1 MLRRPPRCPPT
12 RTRPCLRPSVSSEP
26 GVVGPAVVTKDGRLE
41 VRGVPCACLPC
52 TELRFGDCEMKE
64 LLACTVKSVKTPR
77 AAGETAGLKQMESL
91 HVWAASLK
99 GKQLVAVRVQKSEQS
114 IEGIFWLAVLKGKP
128 YEATEATLHGTD
140 GIEAGYLV
148 VKAQW
153 LKLEK
158 KDCEGGLRAYSLLD
172 AEIILVVNHTIRLAG
187 LQFANGKGGP
197 QGRELRGKK
206 EATAKWLYISR
217 DTQHSIEACCD
228 NE

>member
-1 MLRRPPRCPPT
+1 
-12 RTRPCLRPSVSSEP
+12 
-26 GVVGPAVVTKDGRLE
+26 
-41 VRGVPCACLPC
+41 
-52 TELRFGDCEMKE
+52 
-64 LLACTVKSVKTPR
+64 
-77 AAGETAGLKQMESL
+77 
-91 HVWAASLK
+91 
-99 GKQLVAVRVQKSEQS
+99 
-114 IEGIFWLAVLKGKP
+114 
-128 YEATEATLHGTD
+128 
-140 GIEAGYLV
+140 LV